1 MSPSGGPGW
10 LRRRAH
16 LRRPGRQPV
25 SSGVTRGSGAQVR
38 CGGMCARIRWFR
50 LNSPHSPPAPTLDT
64 KGACSPLWS
73 RFTNVNPGVILEG
86 GRALRDRRPAAPPVE
101 AGAVKAS
108 DARLKPAPEAECH
121 GALPKEVRGA
131 QRGRRRVRKGR
142 AVAKAHAGEAGP
154 TWGTSRGSPP
164 RRIQRAGEPPGSVM
178 GDSDPQAKMRAMGQ
192 HPSHRIGRCLANGM
206 LATEV

>member
-1 MSPSGGPGW
+1 MNLP
-10 LRRRAH
+10 H
-16 LRRPGRQPV
+16 L
-25 SSGVTRGSGAQVR
+25 
-38 CGGMCARIRWFR
+38 
-50 LNSPHSPPAPTLDT
+50 PPAPTLDT

-73 RFTNVNPGVILEG
+73 RFTNVIPGVILEG
-86 GRALRDRRPAAPPVE
+86 GWALRDRRPAAPPVE
-101 AGAVKAS
+101 AGAVKAP

-192 HPSHRIGRCLANGM
+192 HPSRRIWRCLAKGM
-206 LATEV
+206 LATEVSEVLSVSAASASGTLVGSRRRTPNHLNRCA